1 MRSRRARSRSSPTSH
16 GTRCCASSGTSPVSS
31 DTAWPTPATRPA
43 SRSVCGRHARTPT
56 PRPASPRLGTASTS
70 RTEPSCGRIRSAT
83 SPSTKAFPPRSD
95 RPFGRGPAGSC
106 DPRAWPSGRGDPP
119 RWIPFFR
126 EWLEFVRERLE
137 PRPAPRLGRS
147 RGGVMTATEGIVVL
161 LGRVLFAVFFVRSGI
176 AHVRKHEGMTGYAR
190 SAGLPFP
197 GIGGWP
203 AGVWLLAGAASIAL
217 GIWAEVGSLM
227 IALFLVLAALYF
239 HRFWMIQD
247 EGHRQTQAGN
257 FYRNVALLGA
267 SLVLWG
273 FFVAAGE
280 AVRFTLTGPLF

>member
-1 MRSRRARSRSSPTSH
+1 VDRLARAIHER
-16 GTRCCASSGTSPVSS
+16 
-31 DTAWPTPATRPA
+31 
-43 SRSVCGRHARTPT
+43 GRQEEGI
-56 PRPASPRLGTASTS
+56 RLG
-70 RTEPSCGRIRSAT
+70 G
-83 SPSTKAFPPRSD
+83 SPSSVNGLSSSVKGLSLDQRH
-95 RPFGRGPAGSC
+95 GWG
-106 DPRAWPSGRGDPP
+106 
-119 RWIPFFR
+119 
-126 EWLEFVRERLE
+126 VREE
-137 PRPAPRLGRS
+137 
-147 RGGVMTATEGIVVL
+147 GVMTATEGIVVL

-239 HRFWMIQD
+239 HRFWTIRD
-247 EGHRQTQAGN
+247 EGQRQTQASN

-267 SLVLWG
+267 SLALWG